1 VSAHSGEESSTA
13 LNGKPEAKVSKAVK
27 QKLSN
32 DRKTGIQST
41 HCLPVL
47 LVLLSQ
53 TPTVRACSGGESGTG
68 LNGKPGTKVSKAISL
83 SPLILH

>member
-1 VSAHSGEESSTA
+1 MTE
-13 LNGKPEAKVSKAVK
+13 K
-27 QKLSN
+27 QE
-32 DRKTGIQST
+32 IQST

-47 LVLLSQ
+47 LSQ
-53 TPTVRACSGGESGTG
+53 TPTERACSGGESGTG